1 MANKLPGL
9 TPNDDVVAR
18 TGASQNT
25 GRVVTNYQGP
35 KTPGLRPAASPVDMY
50 ARPERAPIDNRLSD
64 LAEALGSL
72 NPALQRYAQNVKEEK
87 DQLLP
92 AHLAQRYGGR
102 TFAEQQN
109 MMKDDPDMKSQMGQ
123 RLIAAH
129 AGRAAA
135 EEAAQSIIAEYENGF
150 DKETGDIDEFLNSRQ
165 RKIIEANPNNP
176 FFAQEFNTVYGPIAG
191 KLREQQ
197 LQYRVKATEDKVQD
211 TVHGSWLG
219 TVRAGITKGD
229 NPEAIANALRQSYD
243 ANKNLLFVDYADQ
256 DKAMVGVIQTLTQ
269 NMDREPS
276 DAKKYLE
283 VIKALATEQRT
294 ASDGTKLGSLLDNAK
309 LGPDTA
315 QLLASADSA
324 YGKIRDRET
333 TDAKHGFWMQAD
345 NGNLDDDKLKEF
357 WDNPDNKSAMT
368 EAEYRGLRQLDFNA
382 KQAKADK
389 LLKANAKAQAERAKK
404 TILDGALSAADQ
416 RGLPWLKPEHY
427 LDENGEEKTVTVEQQ
442 RDAAVQGFLDREQRW
457 MDTSPGKPEEKAN
470 QSFNR
475 TVAWLSENGAKHPQ
489 WEAALK
495 AGSAAMN
502 TVMAGGQIPEN
513 AKKGFQLYRE
523 LVAKAPQLAYSMTD
537 EGARTQYEIART
549 LVESGTLSEGEA
561 LSVSVEYNRD
571 PSKFDSVTAKQRS
584 DQVKDALSKFE
595 RGVWFSNFGK
605 INNPE
610 TVSTDLQKLAD
621 IYIKA
626 GGLSAEKALEKA
638 SEAAK
643 RNFTNVNGWAVRTG
657 DRSVPP
663 DFGELAT
670 DFIRRWA
677 RGYGDKYNV
686 EQGDLTILPLPNS
699 ATSWRIVDGAG
710 LPLELGS
717 GSVLTTADLYD
728 TKERRREWEQQRI
741 ADWNKDRYKP
751 ILTLPSIGLT
761 IGRPKWGGYTP
772 EEAKRIQDEGRKAL
786 SAPPPD
792 NDIKGGG
799 GHGW

>member
-9 TPNDDVVAR
+9 SGNDDVMAR
-18 TGASQNT
+18 ANARQSK
-25 GRVVTNYQGP
+25 GRVVTGYQGP
-35 KTPGLRPAASPVDMY
+35 KTPGLRPTASPVDMY

-72 NPALQRYAQNVKEEK
+72 NPALQRYAQNAKEEK

-92 AHLAQRYGGR
+92 ARLAQRYGGR

-269 NMDREPS
+269 NMDREPG

-324 YGKIRDRET
+324 YGKIRDRDT
-333 TDAKHGFWMQAD
+333 TYAKQDFWMQAD
-345 NGNLDDDKLKEF
+345 NGNLDQDKLKEF
-357 WDNPDNKSAMT
+357 WENPDNKGAMT
-368 EAEYRGLRQLDFNA
+368 EGERRGLIQQDFNA
-382 KQAKADK
+382 KQSKSDK
-389 LLKANAKAQAERAKK
+389 LLRANAKAQAEQSKK

-489 WEAALK
+489 WEATLK
-495 AGSAAMN
+495 AGSVAMN

-513 AKKGFQLYRE
+513 AKKGFRLYQE
-523 LVAKAPQLAYSMTD
+523 LVTKAPQLAYSMTD
-537 EGARTQYEIART
+537 EGARTQFEVART
-549 LVESGTLSEGEA
+549 LVESGTRSEDEA
-561 LSVSVEYNRD
+561 LTAAVEYNRD
-571 PSKFDSVTAKQRS
+571 PSKFDSATARQRF
-584 DQVKDALSKFE
+584 DDVKSALSNFQ
-595 RGVWFSNFGK
+595 GGWFSGFGS

-610 TVSTDLQKLAD
+610 TVSTEMQKLAD
-621 IYIKA
+621 VYIKA
-626 GGLSAEKALEKA
+626 GGLSADKALEKA
-638 SEAAK
+638 SEAVT
-643 RNFTNVNGWAVRTG
+643 RNYTNINGWAVRTG

-663 DFGELAT
+663 DFKELAT
-670 DFIRRWA
+670 DFVHKWGLDNAKR
-677 RGYGDKYNV
+677 YNV
-686 EQGDLTILPLPNS
+686 DTDDLTIRPLPNS
-699 ATSWRIVDGAG
+699 ANSWMIVDGSG
-710 LPLELGS
+710 LPLELGAA
-717 GSVLTTADLYD
+717 SVLTTPDLYEM
-728 TKERRREWEQQRI
+728 KQFRREQEEQRVLKQ
-741 ADWNKDRYKP
+741 NEDRYKP
-751 ILTLPSIGLT
+751 IFTMPSIGLT
-761 IGRPKWGGYTP
+761 IGRPKWSGYSP
-772 EEAKRIQDEGRKAL
+772 EESERIKQESEKAL
-786 SAPPPD
+786 QAKPEK
-792 NDIKGGG
+792 KGKFTLKTTP
-799 GHGW
+799 